1 VPEPIKVPRFEYK
14 TVYRGLKTV
23 KQEVPIYKTRKV
35 KVGIRGVK
43 KEIPLY
49 EQKKV
54 QVSIDTVFKDIP
66 IYKKKK
72 VQTGTK
78 LITKKIPV
86 TRYRTI
92 TVTKWKKFTRKLP
105 DYRYIG
111 SKRFL
116 VGYKTETK
124 WKRVP
129 VTKREAYQDTKT
141 LTVKEPKYEVRNEL
155 VGYRTEIIKVPK
167 YETRKVQVG
176 CRIVRK
182 TEPAYEEQKIQV
194 STKTVIRQIPD
205 YQVVKVPLLG
215 GGNNPNSGDDYR
227 DDLRLFQKLS
237 EKTDTPTPPTGFS
250 KEIWSSLSDE
260 DQKKICSDGKD
271 WVKEKRQNEEALK
284 TKQNTDINSSFED
297 IPKGRCYEIT
307 APVYLKGGPGAKSYG
322 TKAEDGWSQHQYGGE
337 STPAMKGFGLV
348 NSILVWIRD
357 NTRIIEKMG
366 GKPDAKAVIFYD
378 KREGS
383 IIIDEIRVKNTGN
396 EDIKITAVKITIKEE
411 IQGEEKSTT
420 EMIYPPIIP
429 ICSVFDE
436 LLIEPD
442 TYSYP
447 IKIDSLD
454 IGSDQVGKLYI
465 YFETPSDRG
474 GPLEHTII
482 GKNEEK
488 EY

>member
-1 VPEPIKVPRFEYK
+1 
-14 TVYRGLKTV
+14 
-23 KQEVPIYKTRKV
+23 
-35 KVGIRGVK
+35 
-43 KEIPLY
+43 
-49 EQKKV
+49 
-54 QVSIDTVFKDIP
+54 
-66 IYKKKK
+66 
-72 VQTGTK
+72 
-78 LITKKIPV
+78 
-86 TRYRTI
+86 
-92 TVTKWKKFTRKLP
+92 
-105 DYRYIG
+105 
-111 SKRFL
+111 
-116 VGYKTETK
+116 
-124 WKRVP
+124 
-129 VTKREAYQDTKT
+129 
-141 LTVKEPKYEVRNEL
+141 
-155 VGYRTEIIKVPK
+155 
-167 YETRKVQVG
+167 
-176 CRIVRK
+176 
-182 TEPAYEEQKIQV
+182 
-194 STKTVIRQIPD
+194 
-205 YQVVKVPLLG
+205 
-215 GGNNPNSGDDYR
+215 
-227 DDLRLFQKLS
+227 
-237 EKTDTPTPPTGFS
+237 
-250 KEIWSSLSDE
+250 
-260 DQKKICSDGKD
+260 
-271 WVKEKRQNEEALK
+271 
-284 TKQNTDINSSFED
+284 
-297 IPKGRCYEIT
+297 
-307 APVYLKGGPGAKSYG
+307 
-322 TKAEDGWSQHQYGGE
+322 
-337 STPAMKGFGLV
+337 MKGFGLV